1 MKSHEQVQGNGR
13 QRSSG
18 RAASFFRL
26 GLVSL
31 AGIIGA
37 ASGCLDRPVGKL
49 APETTSLIVDKISQ
63 DRVDK
68 IDLLFMVDNSV
79 SMADKQQIL
88 QAAVPD
94 LVGRLVNPV
103 CVDAAG
109 NQYPNETAALAPD
122 EDCPT
127 VGGQALGREFEAIDN
142 INIGVISS
150 SLGGFGS
157 TSGACANSA
166 EAGDQKEDMARLVG
180 SLPRGVMALGGST
193 AANAAGHGFLEWR
206 EGSDRDTFVSA
217 LQDVVAAT
225 GEFGCGYEASLES
238 WYRFLVDPEPYLTL
252 SPVSC
257 SAGGTDTNCRA
268 PSGVDDTIL
277 AQRAAFLRPDSLVA
291 VIMLTDENDCSVKAS
306 GQAWYVAEVGST
318 HPMWRAASICDTD
331 PNNACCYSC
340 GQQPPAGCT
349 ADAVCGDAANT
360 RENGDYYLD
369 AENHKSVED
378 QDNLRCFH
386 QKQRFGVDFLYPIQ
400 RYSNALSQR
409 ELCMTRNDLSAA
421 NCGSGRIVPNPL
433 YTIPEGSTATL
444 TRDSNLVFLAGIIGV
459 PWQDIA
465 RSTDANQPLEYKS
478 FLELEVDQVWPTILG
493 DGVSPAD
500 KLMVESITPRSG
512 NNPVLNEAIAP
523 PTAGSLENAIN
534 GHEWE
539 PTPPSDLQYACIFP
553 LAEPRDCA
561 ALRAADDPRHCDC
574 DGAANTAAGQQSKPL
589 CQDPQGDYGTTQ
601 YYAKAYPGIREL
613 QVLKEYGTLTTNS
626 IVASICARNVDN
638 PDGQDYGYRPA
649 IGAIIERLKEQLQD
663 RCLPRP
669 LALDSEGNVP
679 CSIVE
684 ASRKGNTTDACVPCA
699 QRTARGEV
707 NPQALPL
714 LYQKMQQNGLCNG
727 GECNTNYCLCE
738 VLPTRRSG
746 GLAATDPPNLA
757 AEQEC
762 QNLEV
767 PSDQTDGWCYVDTTG
782 DLMIGSEAL
791 VEKCPSTAKRKLR
804 FVGDGRLAPGS
815 TTFVACLGASLGGE
829 TTTSGG
835 STTADGG

>member
-1 MKSHEQVQGNGR
+1 V
-13 QRSSG
+13 
-18 RAASFFRL
+18 
-26 GLVSL
+26 

-79 SMADKQQIL
+79 SMADKQEIL

-103 CVDAAG
+103 CVDGAG
-109 NQYPNETAALAPD
+109 VQYPEETAALQPGD
-122 EDCPT
+122 DCPN
-127 VGGQALGREFEAIDN
+127 GHGREFEAITN

-157 TSGACANSA
+157 TSGACDNSA
-166 EAGDQKEDMARLVG
+166 ESDQKEDMAHLVG
-180 SLPRGVMALGGST
+180 SLPRGVTALAGSA
-193 AANAAGHGFLEWR
+193 AANQAGLGFLEWR
-206 EGSDRDTFVSA
+206 GTDRATFETA
-217 LQDVVAAT
+217 FQNVVKAT

-238 WYRFLVDPEPYLTL
+238 WYRFLVDPEPYLDLT
-252 SPVSC
+252 PVSC

-277 AQRAAFLRPDSLVA
+277 TQRAAFLRPDSLVA
-291 VIMLTDENDCSVKAS
+291 VVMLTDENDCSVKAS
-306 GQAWYVAEVGST
+306 GQAWYVAEIGADS
-318 HPMWRAASICDTD
+318 PMWRSAAVCETD

-340 GQQPPAGCT
+340 GQAPPAGCT
-349 ADAVCGDAANT
+349 PDANCGAADNT
-360 RENGDYYLD
+360 REPGDYYLD
-369 AENHKSVED
+369 DQGRKSPLD

-400 RYSNALSQR
+400 RYSNALAQR
-409 ELCMTRNDLSAA
+409 ELCVTRNDLSASS
-421 NCGSGRIVPNPL
+421 CGSGRIVPNPL
-433 YTIPEGSTATL
+433 YTIPEGSMATL
-444 TRDSNLVFLAGIIGV
+444 TRDPSLVFLAGIVGV

-465 RSTDANQPLEYKS
+465 RDPDPAQPLEYKT
-478 FLELEVDQVWPTILG
+478 FAEMDADQVWPLILG
-493 DGVSPAD
+493 DGVSPGD
-500 KLMVESITPRSG
+500 KLMVESITARAGDS
-512 NNPVLNEAIAP
+512 PVVGEALAQ
-523 PTAGSLENAIN
+523 PTADYLANSVN

-539 PTPPSDLQYACIFP
+539 PNPPSDLQYACIFP

-561 ALRAADDPRHCDC
+561 ALEAANDKRHCDC
-574 DGAANTAAGQQSKPL
+574 DGASDTAAGQQSKPL

-601 YYAKAYPGIREL
+601 YNAKAYPGIREL
-613 QVLKEYGTLTTNS
+613 QVLKEYGSQTTNS
-626 IVASICARNVDN
+626 IVASICARNVDDPN
-638 PDGQDYGYRPA
+638 GQDYGYRPA
-649 IGAIIERLKEQLQD
+649 IGAIVERLKEQLQD

-684 ASRKGNTTDACVPCA
+684 ARRKSATGDACAACGSI
-699 QRTARGEV
+699 TARGDV

-714 LYQKMQQNGLCNG
+714 LYQKMQQNGLCSGASCSN
-727 GECNTNYCLCE
+727 NYCLCE
-738 VLPTRRSG
+738 VLPTRKSG
-746 GLAATDPPNLA
+746 IPEGSADVNLD

-762 QNLEV
+762 QNLEI
-767 PSDQTDGWCYVDTTG
+767 PSDATDGWCYVDTTG

-815 TTFVACLGASLGGE
+815 TTFVACLGASLD
-829 TTTSGG
+829 TSSGG
-835 STTADGG
+835 GSAGAGN